1 MRTARKKHASR
12 REREEVKGMFE
23 QIIERREKIAKQIAQ
38 VLSENQ
44 ATCFEMEDIFKRV
57 SAYLVVSMAE

>member
-1 MRTARKKHASR
+1 
-12 REREEVKGMFE
+12 MFE